1 MSGHPSIQDITCAR
15 MLPLLLCGH
24 HDCFGLS
31 VQVKRLLQ
39 VQCVDYTSVELDQVG
54 ESRDPVQLATP
65 TSKINALHFLASS
78 LQANWANWADEV

>member
-1 MSGHPSIQDITCAR
+1 

-65 TSKINALHFLASS
+65 TSKINAL
-78 LQANWANWADEV
+78 QAACKQIGPIGPMKFSGRYWRGPGRKP